1 MHPKNGVMTEL
12 CIWNKNMKN
21 ILTLSFLL
29 LGLLSAIS
37 VNALSVGPEIPR
49 YLDIAD
55 DYGRTYVVMGNSDC
69 GSQSSTKYL
78 LHPDHKKYNAIFSL
92 LLAAQMSGSQ
102 VSLRYEC
109 TGSTAQA
116 NIVGVSL
123 IK

>member
-1 MHPKNGVMTEL
+1 
-12 CIWNKNMKN
+12 MKN
-21 ILTLSFLL
+21 ILTLSFLFF
-29 LGLLSAIS
+29 GLLSSIS
-37 VNALSVGPEIPR
+37 ASALSAGPAIPK

-55 DYGRTYVVMGNSDC
+55 DYGRTYVVMGNSEC
-69 GSQSSTKYL
+69 GAQSSTKYL

-109 TGSTAQA
+109 SGNTAQA
-116 NIVGVSL
+116 NVIGVSL